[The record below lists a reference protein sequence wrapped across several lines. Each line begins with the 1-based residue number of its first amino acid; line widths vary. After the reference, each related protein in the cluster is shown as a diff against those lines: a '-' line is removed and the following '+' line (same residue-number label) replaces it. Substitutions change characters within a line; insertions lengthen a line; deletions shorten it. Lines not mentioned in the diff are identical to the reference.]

1 MSQPIYSPTSIDFAQ
16 NNPSLIVRGLGWNG
30 PNGAYSVDGGVTW
43 TAYAGISGGPRS
55 IAVSADGKHWVMAP
69 NSGTP
74 SYSVDNGTTWTASTG
89 VPANGPV
96 VSDRF
101 NSLKFYAFDSTT
113 GTVFVSKD
121 GGITFAAAASG
132 LAAGNLYAAPAA
144 EGDLWLATNSGLFHS
159 TNSGASF
166 NSAGSVQQAYNLGF
180 GKAAPWSS
188 YPTLY
193 LSGQINNRPAIFRST
208 DGGASWKRIN
218 DDRHQWGAVSPIVG
232 DPRVFG
238 RVYIGTN
245 GRGIIRGDIAAP
257 DSE

>member
-1 MSQPIYSPTSIDFAQ
+1 
-16 NNPSLIVRGLGWNG
+16 
-30 PNGAYSVDGGVTW
+30 
-43 TAYAGISGGPRS
+43 
-55 IAVSADGKHWVMAP
+55 VMAP

-89 VPANGPV
+89 VPVNDPV

-101 NSLKFYAFDSTT
+101 NPLKFYAFDSAT

-121 GGITFAAAASG
+121 GGVTFAAAATG
-132 LAAGNLYAAPAA
+132 LAGGNLYAAPAA

-193 LSGQINNRPAIFRST
+193 LSGQINNLPAIFRST
-208 DGGASWKRIN
+208 DAGASWRRIN

-245 GRGIIRGDIAAP
+245 GRGIIRGDSE
-257 DSE
+257 DSESE